1 MVVSWEV
8 GGLAGIKAQ
17 KMLCSY
23 QMTDHRQ
30 KEKLRTEEKIKQ
42 AFDPYFNVPIEA
54 WKSFADL
61 GEIITTTKDQTIKNS
76 DTTEK
81 YLSFILKGS
90 GGILLWHN
98 TNFVCIDLCYE
109 GEFFGDYM
117 SFLNQQPTL
126 LEAVTFE
133 PSELFRISKANF
145 DKLSSNTEFGDKICR
160 FASEALFVHKQKQQ
174 IDILTKTATERY
186 IELQARQPKIIQ
198 RTPQKHIA
206 SYLGV
211 TPQSLSRIRKEQ
223 TAKH

>member
-1 MVVSWEV
+1 MK
-8 GGLAGIKAQ
+8 I
-17 KMLCSY
+17 
-23 QMTDHRQ
+23 
-30 KEKLRTEEKIKQ
+30 EKKIKQ

-54 WKSFADL
+54 WKSFTDL
-61 GEIITTTKDQTIKNS
+61 GEIITTAKDQPIKNT

-90 GGILLWHN
+90 GGILLWN
-98 TNFVCIDLCYE
+98 NNNFVCIDLCYE

-117 SFLNQQPTL
+117 SFLNQQPTP
-126 LEAVTFE
+126 LEVVTFE
-133 PSELFRISKANF
+133 PSELFRISKTNF
-145 DKLSSNTEFGDKICR
+145 DKLSNNTEFGDKICR

-186 IELQARQPKIIQ
+186 IELQARQPEIIQ

-223 TAKH
+223 MVKH